1 MDIFNNIL
9 FLLLIQYTSLM
20 KLYTKDRQIWLE
32 SNDHFYRVDMEWD
45 SLVNRQGLHGFLLSI
60 LPSLFL
66 DVNFNKNDSFDAPMG
81 TQELWAAGVTY
92 LRSKVAREKES
103 ENEGGSSFYDS
114 VYSADRPELFFKSLA
129 HRIAGHK
136 DFVHIRK
143 DSTWDVPEPELTLF
157 ISSFGTIEGY
167 TIGND
172 MSSRSIEGQNP
183 LYLAQAKVYDRS
195 ASLGPCLVVLPF
207 PISVESKIR
216 LSIFRN
222 DQNIF
227 ESSTSVS
234 QIKRTFEDLVK
245 YLFLELT
252 FEKGVMLMT
261 GTGIVPPD
269 DFTLHENDTVEIS
282 IDHIGTLINTVK
294 TKPC

>member
-32 SNDHFYRVDMEWD
+32 SNAHFYRVDMEWD

-103 ENEGGSSFYDS
+103 ENEGGASFYDR

-195 ASLGPCLVVLPF
+195 ASLGPCLVVLPS
-207 PISVESKIR
+207 PISVESKIK

-252 FEKGVMLMT
+252 FDKGVMLMT

-282 IDHIGTLINTVK
+282 IDNIGTLINTVK